1 MGKPTGHGGIL
12 PGISGFFPPVLQK
25 LRGTQDVSQDILEMK
40 EESAKMSQEKKVTVA
55 ELFRS
60 PNYRQAIIIA
70 IMLQLSQQLSG
81 INAVSYLPVLSAGPP
96 LSLATLALA
105 ANVERTVLPKT
116 SSCLDWR
123 SLFCD
128 TAEIA
133 KMEGGD
139 YIGFHF
145 SHTHPGKTL
154 QPCTK

>member
-1 MGKPTGHGGIL
+1 M
-12 PGISGFFPPVLQK
+12 
-25 LRGTQDVSQDILEMK
+25 QDVSQDILEMK
-40 EESAKMSQEKKVTVA
+40 EESAKMSQEKKATVP

-105 ANVERTVLPKT
+105 TNVERTVLPKT
-116 SSCLDWR
+116 N
-123 SLFCD
+123 FCTLTGGHCFVI

-133 KMEGGD
+133 KTEGGD

-145 SHTHPGKTL
+145 SHMHPGKTL
-154 QPCTK
+154 QPRIK